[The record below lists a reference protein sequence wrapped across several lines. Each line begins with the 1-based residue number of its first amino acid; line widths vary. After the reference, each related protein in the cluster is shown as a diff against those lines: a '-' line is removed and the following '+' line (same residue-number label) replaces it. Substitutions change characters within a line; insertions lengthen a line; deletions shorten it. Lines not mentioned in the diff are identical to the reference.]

1 MTQLPSNASL
11 VTPTLAEIV
20 TADNGSIR
28 IGGGYRL
35 PPSEIADSARVCTA
49 VPNQA
54 IGSSAMC

>member
-35 PPSEIADSARVCTA
+35 PPSEIADSARVRVGGGYRLPTA
-49 VPNQA
+49 
-54 IGSSAMC
+54 